1 MTKVLIVDD
10 EENIRDLLH
19 AVLSRKGY
27 CVLLADR
34 GSKALEIY
42 HREKPQV
49 AILDLL
55 MPGMNGIAVLEQ
67 IRKLDTAMPV
77 IVLTGLTGEG
87 IERRARE
94 LGVTDFLEKSF
105 SLHQLGQALNK
116 ALTQMGIPEPLTTSK
131 R

>member
-1 MTKVLIVDD
+1 M
-10 EENIRDLLH
+10 
-19 AVLSRKGY
+19 
-27 CVLLADR
+27 LLADR